1 LIAFEFIFFDLISE
15 WHMAVGMGLVL
26 QVGESDDM
34 VKPPK
39 NFPKCN
45 NFKPDVDF
53 SLLNLH
59 GVEVSLSSKPIKNLT
74 SETSDVKVDIKSKSQ
89 D

>member
-1 LIAFEFIFFDLISE
+1 
-15 WHMAVGMGLVL
+15 M
-26 QVGESDDM
+26 
-34 VKPPK
+34 
-39 NFPKCN
+39 
-45 NFKPDVDF
+45 
-53 SLLNLH
+53 H